1 LVQVSVHNNN
11 VDQALRYLK
20 KKMQLEGVFR
30 AMKLKRHYE
39 KPSERKMRKSAEA
52 SRRQRKLVRKLH
64 SE

>member
-1 LVQVSVHNNN
+1 